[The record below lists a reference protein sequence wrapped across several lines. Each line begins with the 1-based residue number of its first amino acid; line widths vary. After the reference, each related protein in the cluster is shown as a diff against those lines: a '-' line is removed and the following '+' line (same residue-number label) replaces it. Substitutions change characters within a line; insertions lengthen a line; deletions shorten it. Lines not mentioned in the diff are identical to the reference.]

1 MRPKPKEG
9 ATGYA
14 LIWVGQRGDSQASN
28 APEGSVA
35 AATRERRSRDRYFE
49 EVGREEGGRRTAKP
63 TPHIN
68 ARLCAAVPDT
78 TF

>member
-9 ATGYA
+9 ATDYA

-28 APEGSVA
+28 APVGSVA

-49 EVGREEGGRRTAKP
+49 EVGREEGGRRTA
-63 TPHIN
+63 
-68 ARLCAAVPDT
+68 
-78 TF
+78 